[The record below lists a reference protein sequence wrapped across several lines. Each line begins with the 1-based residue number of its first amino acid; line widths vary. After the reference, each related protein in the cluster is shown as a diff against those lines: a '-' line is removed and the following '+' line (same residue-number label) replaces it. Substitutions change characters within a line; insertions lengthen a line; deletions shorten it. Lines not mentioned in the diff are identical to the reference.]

1 LYIVFSSFSF
11 TISISKNIELNID
24 LKNIF
29 VLLIEG
35 GFSNMDI
42 DMNFLGLNG
51 FDGDR
56 EGIRRIEIYL
66 S

>member
-11 TISISKNIELNID
+11 TISISKNIELTID
-24 LKNIF
+24 LKKIF
-29 VLLIEG
+29 DFLIGG
-35 GFSNMDI
+35 GFLNMVI
-42 DMNFLGLNG
+42 ERNALGLNG